1 MLPLSLA
8 STYREYKRDTDV
20 LASWL
25 ALTARSHGYK
35 GDGASAG
42 NEAGDGSKAETQ
54 TFKGDD
60 TAMGDDTGKGND
72 NGRPSTYK
80 VAIRNFVPLAESIAS
95 TKPAISTP
103 PSIVNTINRVI
114 TARSDFASKVKDF
127 SGLDAQAVE
136 AHAYFVGII
145 EKVQDILVPKDVAKT
160 RQLVVSSDEETA
172 NLFAALDFEDP
183 SIDFLNAPDIDKP
196 ISKAAPAAPAA
207 HSPRYEAETS
217 DELNTPDAMIIFALM
232 TSDLARVRVVIID
245 TWGRNARGELTLS
258 VAALTTSAAV
268 DLVNHAVKDVLP
280 IFEAQGGVWE
290 VDQQFVALVCAKNG
304 VHSETLSYSQGTT
317 LMSEDMYTTYDR
329 SLLCVYATLDACIQS
344 MKKGKDL
351 EVPVFSGPKSLGW
364 AMKKRGLSESQRFE
378 QDQDAVIRLVSNY
391 LILSNHVTKSEWPV
405 EDDILRGIRE
415 MKATGSVPF
424 YLVLAAQIHVDIQQN
439 LAILTMNPSQK
450 MAEELNSMKA
460 DLNLEMG
467 GKTDFERSLVV
478 ATQPSMW
485 PVARDRI
492 ARDMIEMMDKLL
504 KDPCHQAKLRISGTP
519 PQQVAEASFF
529 RDSPYMSGL
538 VVAFCRN
545 YMKEAGI
552 DLANF
557 WATFVSTAHVYNAVK
572 QLGLLRKPW
581 RDLEIALLRAG
592 LESKLFTGQPPTDGK
607 DFYRKYSL
615 QLGFSAVNFANLHK
629 KKAGKANTDAAGTKI
644 APQAEKR
651 LIQHE
656 HVASTFTSLVSKYSY
671 GGSTT
676 EWTELLVKNIAE
688 STKRHGETAF
698 DDHGANHFKKIA
710 SKVQGK
716 EEAKSQSSVQDG
728 PKPNEEDDTEAWNRH
743 SPWKTAVQLR
753 MALQEESVEF
763 EFPYL
768 EFHRSARSTM
778 EVIKGIAMEAL
789 KQFLSPGL
797 VEEDIEMQLAV
808 QLLFKSCD
816 ADAKEYNGNFA
827 MRCVADHFNHLIKT
841 QGHPVEEYLCKRGL
855 KEFCHVEPEKRE

>member
-1 MLPLSLA
+1 MLPLSLV

-35 GDGASAG
+35 GDVASAG
-42 NEAGDGSKAETQ
+42 NEAGDGLKTETQ
-54 TFKGDD
+54 TVK
-60 TAMGDDTGKGND
+60 GDDTGKGNGS
-72 NGRPSTYK
+72 GRSSKYK

-127 SGLDAQAVE
+127 SGLDAHAVE

-160 RQLVVSSDEETA
+160 RQFVAPSDEETT
-172 NLFAALDFEDP
+172 NQFAALHFEDP
-183 SIDFLNAPDIDKP
+183 SIDFLNAPDVDKP
-196 ISKAAPAAPAA
+196 MSKAAPAAPASHA
-207 HSPRYEAETS
+207 PEYEAETS
-217 DELNTPDAMIIFALM
+217 YELNALDAIIIFALM
-232 TSDLARVRVVIID
+232 ASDLARVRVVIID

-258 VAALTTSAAV
+258 AAALTTSAAV
-268 DLVNHAVKDVLP
+268 DLANHAVKDVLP

-290 VDQQFVALVCAKNG
+290 VAQQFVALVCAKNG
-304 VHSETLSYSQGTT
+304 VDSETLSYSQGTT

-329 SLLCVYATLDACIQS
+329 SLLCVYATLDACLQS
-344 MKKGKDL
+344 MKKGEDL
-351 EVPVFSGPKSLGW
+351 EVPVFSGPKSLDW
-364 AMKKRGLSESQRFE
+364 VMKKRGMSGSQRFE

-405 EDDILRGIRE
+405 EDEILRGIRE

-439 LAILTMNPSQK
+439 LGILTMNPSQK
-450 MAEELNSMKA
+450 MVEELNSMKA
-460 DLNLEMG
+460 DLNHEMG
-467 GKTDFERSLVV
+467 GKNDFERSLVMT
-478 ATQPSMW
+478 TQPSMW

-492 ARDMIEMMDKLL
+492 VRDMIEMMDKLL
-504 KDPCHQAKLRISGTP
+504 KDPCHQDKLRISGTP
-519 PQQVAEASFF
+519 AQQVAEASFF

-538 VVAFCRN
+538 VVAYCRN

-552 DLANF
+552 DRANF

-581 RDLEIALLRAG
+581 RDLEIALSGAG
-592 LESKLFTGQPPTDGK
+592 LESKLFTGPPPTDGK
-607 DFYRKYSL
+607 DFYRKHSL

-629 KKAGKANTDAAGTKI
+629 KKAGKAKTDAAGTEI

-656 HVASTFTSLVSKYSY
+656 HVASTFTSLVSKFSY
-671 GGSTT
+671 DGSTT
-676 EWTELLVKNIAE
+676 EWTELLVRNIAE
-688 STKRHGETAF
+688 STKGHGETVF

-716 EEAKSQSSVQDG
+716 EDAKVR
-728 PKPNEEDDTEAWNRH
+728 PKPNEESDTEAGNH
-743 SPWKTAVQLR
+743 LSPWNTAIQLR

-778 EVIKGIAMEAL
+778 EVIKGIVMEAL
-789 KQFLSPGL
+789 KGLLSPGL
-797 VEEDIEMQLAV
+797 AEEDIEMQLAV

-816 ADAKEYNGNFA
+816 ADAKEYDGLFA

-855 KEFCHVEPEKRE
+855 KKFCHVEPEKGELTR

>member
-1 MLPLSLA
+1 MLPLSLV

-35 GDGASAG
+35 GDVASAG

-54 TFKGDD
+54 TVKGV
-60 TAMGDDTGKGND
+60 ATGKGND
-72 NGRPSTYK
+72 NGRPSRYT

-95 TKPAISTP
+95 TKPAISIP

-127 SGLDAQAVE
+127 SGLDAHAVE

-145 EKVQDILVPKDVAKT
+145 EKVQNILVTKDVAKT
-160 RQLVVSSDEETA
+160 RQFVASSDEETT
-172 NLFAALDFEDP
+172 NQFAALDFEDP
-183 SIDFLNAPDIDKP
+183 SADFLNAPDIDKP
-196 ISKAAPAAPAA
+196 MSQAAPASHA
-207 HSPRYEAETS
+207 PRYEAETS
-217 DELNTPDAMIIFALM
+217 DELNALDAIIIFALM
-232 TSDLARVRVVIID
+232 ASDLARVRVVIID

-258 VAALTTSAAV
+258 AAALTTSAAV
-268 DLVNHAVKDVLP
+268 DLANHAVKDVLP

-290 VDQQFVALVCAKNG
+290 VAQQFVALVCAKNG
-304 VHSETLSYSQGTT
+304 VDSEALSYSQGTT

-329 SLLCVYATLDACIQS
+329 SLLCVYATLDACLQS
-344 MKKGKDL
+344 MKKGEDL
-351 EVPVFSGPKSLGW
+351 EVPVFSGPKSLDW
-364 AMKKRGLSESQRFE
+364 VMKKRGLSGSQRFE

-405 EDDILRGIRE
+405 EDEILRGIRE

-424 YLVLAAQIHVDIQQN
+424 YLVLAAQVHVDIQQN
-439 LAILTMNPSQK
+439 LGILTMNPSQK
-450 MAEELNSMKA
+450 MVEELNSMKA
-460 DLNLEMG
+460 DLNNEMG
-467 GKTDFERSLVV
+467 GKTDLERSLVV
-478 ATQPSMW
+478 TTQPSRW

-504 KDPCHQAKLRISGTP
+504 KDPCHQAKLLISGTP

-538 VVAFCRN
+538 VVAYCRN

-572 QLGLLRKPW
+572 QLGLLREPW
-581 RDLEIALLRAG
+581 RDLEIALSRAG
-592 LESKLFTGQPPTDGK
+592 LESKLFTGPPPTDGK

-629 KKAGKANTDAAGTKI
+629 KKTGKANTDAAGTKI

-656 HVASTFTSLVSKYSY
+656 HVASTFTSLVSKFSY
-671 GGSTT
+671 DGSTT
-676 EWTELLVKNIAE
+676 EWTELLVRNIAG
-688 STKRHGETAF
+688 STARPGETVF
-698 DDHGANHFKKIA
+698 GDHGANRFKKIA

-716 EEAKSQSSVQDG
+716 EEAKSQ
-728 PKPNEEDDTEAWNRH
+728 PRPNEENDTEAGNRL
-743 SPWKTAVQLR
+743 SPWNTAIQLR

-778 EVIKGIAMEAL
+778 EVIKGIVMEAL
-789 KQFLSPGL
+789 KQVLSPGL
-797 VEEDIEMQLAV
+797 AEEDIEMQLAV

-816 ADAKEYNGNFA
+816 ADAKEYDGNFA
-827 MRCVADHFNHLIKT
+827 MRCVADYFNHLIET

-855 KEFCHVEPEKRE
+855 KDFCHFEPEKRD

>member
-1 MLPLSLA
+1 MLPLSLV

-35 GDGASAG
+35 GDVASAG

-54 TFKGDD
+54 TVKGV
-60 TAMGDDTGKGND
+60 ATGKGND
-72 NGRPSTYK
+72 NGRPSKYK

-127 SGLDAQAVE
+127 SGMDAHAVE

-160 RQLVVSSDEETA
+160 RQFVASSDEETG
-172 NLFAALDFEDP
+172 NLFAALDFKDP

-196 ISKAAPAAPAA
+196 ISKAAPAAPAS
-207 HSPRYEAETS
+207 HTPRYEAETS
-217 DELNTPDAMIIFALM
+217 DELNTLDAIIIFALM
-232 TSDLARVRVVIID
+232 ASDLARVRVVIID
-245 TWGRNARGELTLS
+245 TWGRNARGELALS
-258 VAALTTSAAV
+258 AAALTTSAAV
-268 DLVNHAVKDVLP
+268 DLANHAVKDVLP

-290 VDQQFVALVCAKNG
+290 VAQQFVALVCAKNG
-304 VHSETLSYSQGTT
+304 PDTETLSYSQGTT

-329 SLLCVYATLDACIQS
+329 SLLCVYATLNACLQS
-344 MKKGKDL
+344 MKEGKEL
-351 EVPVFSGPKSLGW
+351 EVPMFSGPKSLDW
-364 AMKKRGLSESQRFE
+364 VMKKRGLSGSQRFE

-391 LILSNHVTKSEWPV
+391 LILSSHVTKSEWPV
-405 EDDILRGIRE
+405 EDEILRGIRE

-439 LAILTMNPSQK
+439 LGILTMNPSQK
-450 MAEELNSMKA
+450 MVEELSSMKA
-460 DLNLEMG
+460 DLSHEMG

-504 KDPCHQAKLRISGTP
+504 KDPCHQAKLLISGTP

-538 VVAFCRN
+538 VVAYCRN

-572 QLGLLRKPW
+572 QLGLLREPW
-581 RDLEIALLRAG
+581 RDLEIALSRAG
-592 LESKLFTGQPPTDGK
+592 LESKLFTGPPPTDGK

-656 HVASTFTSLVSKYSY
+656 HVASTFTSLVSKYAY

-676 EWTELLVKNIAE
+676 EWTELLVSNISE
-688 STKRHGETAF
+688 STKRRGETVF
-698 DDHGANHFKKIA
+698 GDHGANHFKKIA

-716 EEAKSQSSVQDG
+716 EEAKSR
-728 PKPNEEDDTEAWNRH
+728 PKPNEENDTEAGNRL
-743 SPWKTAVQLR
+743 SPWNTAIQLR

-778 EVIKGIAMEAL
+778 EVIKGIVMEAL
-789 KQFLSPGL
+789 KEFLSPGL
-797 VEEDIEMQLAV
+797 AEEDVEMQLAV

-816 ADAKEYNGNFA
+816 ADAKEYDGKFA
-827 MRCVADHFNHLIKT
+827 MRCVADYFNHLIET

-855 KEFCHVEPEKRE
+855 KEFGHAEPAEGESAR

>member
-35 GDGASAG
+35 GDVASAG
-42 NEAGDGSKAETQ
+42 NEAGDGLKTETQ
-54 TFKGDD
+54 TV
-60 TAMGDDTGKGND
+60 KGND
-72 NGRPSTYK
+72 TGEENDSGRSSKYK

-95 TKPAISTP
+95 TKPAISIP
-103 PSIVNTINRVI
+103 PSIVKTINRVI

-127 SGLDAQAVE
+127 SGLDAHAVE

-160 RQLVVSSDEETA
+160 RQFVASSDEETT
-172 NLFAALDFEDP
+172 NQFAALDFEDP

-196 ISKAAPAAPAA
+196 MSKAAPAAPASHA
-207 HSPRYEAETS
+207 PRYEAETS
-217 DELNTPDAMIIFALM
+217 DELNALDAIIIFALM
-232 TSDLARVRVVIID
+232 ASDLARVRVVIID

-258 VAALTTSAAV
+258 AAALTTSAAV
-268 DLVNHAVKDVLP
+268 DLANHAVKDVLP
-280 IFEAQGGVWE
+280 NFEAQGGVWE
-290 VDQQFVALVCAKNG
+290 VAQQFVALVCAKNG
-304 VHSETLSYSQGTT
+304 PDTETLSYSQGTT

-329 SLLCVYATLDACIQS
+329 SLLCVYATLNACLQS
-344 MKKGKDL
+344 MKEGKDL
-351 EVPVFSGPKSLGW
+351 EVPVFSGPKSLDW
-364 AMKKRGLSESQRFE
+364 VMKKRGLSGSQRFE

-391 LILSNHVTKSEWPV
+391 LILSSHVTKSEWPV
-405 EDDILRGIRE
+405 EDEILRGIRE
-415 MKATGSVPF
+415 MKATGSVSF

-439 LAILTMNPSQK
+439 LGILTMNPSQK
-450 MAEELNSMKA
+450 MVEELNSMKA
-460 DLNLEMG
+460 DLNHEMG
-467 GKTDFERSLVV
+467 DKTDFERSLVV
-478 ATQPSMW
+478 ATQPSRW

-504 KDPCHQAKLRISGTP
+504 KDPCHQAKLRISDTP

-538 VVAFCRN
+538 VVAYCRN

-572 QLGLLRKPW
+572 QLGLLREPW
-581 RDLEIALLRAG
+581 RDLEIALSRAG
-592 LESKLFTGQPPTDGK
+592 LESKLFTGPPPTDGK

-629 KKAGKANTDAAGTKI
+629 KQAGKANTDSAGTKI
-644 APQAEKR
+644 SPQAEKR
-651 LIQHE
+651 LTQHE
-656 HVASTFTSLVSKYSY
+656 QVASTFTSLVSKYSY
-671 GGSTT
+671 DGSTT
-676 EWTELLVKNIAE
+676 EWADLLVRNIAE
-688 STKRHGETAF
+688 STTRHGETVF
-698 DDHGANHFKKIA
+698 GDHGANHFKKIA

-716 EEAKSQSSVQDG
+716 EEAKSR
-728 PKPNEEDDTEAWNRH
+728 PKPNEENETEAGNRL
-743 SPWKTAVQLR
+743 SPWNTAIQLR

-778 EVIKGIAMEAL
+778 EVIKGIVMEAL
-789 KQFLSPGL
+789 KEFLSPGMA
-797 VEEDIEMQLAV
+797 EEDIEMQLAV

-816 ADAKEYNGNFA
+816 ADAKEYDGLFA
-827 MRCVADHFNHLIKT
+827 MRCVADHFNHFIKM
-841 QGHPVEEYLCKRGL
+841 QGHPVEEYLCGKGL
-855 KEFCHVEPEKRE
+855 KEFCHDEPEKGESER